1 MPQGQLSA
9 TYEATIR
16 TILRYSIVLSF
27 VALLTGISFQE
38 SAKKLPFTV
47 APAGIHLESV
57 IQLALVHGHVFMLGV
72 LLPLGMA
79 GALLMAKKIGGAD
92 VGKIGLAALTKGY
105 LTFAAGSLALQ
116 LYKGYH
122 FLLMARAGERD
133 FAVIDAAFL
142 GGSHAIRYGVYG
154 LIHTGMGVTLGI
166 FLVALW
172 RSLGRK

>member
-38 SAKKLPFTV
+38 SAKKLPFSV

-72 LLPLGMA
+72 LL
-79 GALLMAKKIGGAD
+79 
-92 VGKIGLAALTKGY
+92 
-105 LTFAAGSLALQ
+105 
-116 LYKGYH
+116 
-122 FLLMARAGERD
+122 
-133 FAVIDAAFL
+133 FAVTFVLNVIGDV
-142 GGSHAIRYGVYG
+142 AIRR
-154 LIHTGMGVTLGI
+154 LQKRLTAT
-166 FLVALW
+166 
-172 RSLGRK
+172 